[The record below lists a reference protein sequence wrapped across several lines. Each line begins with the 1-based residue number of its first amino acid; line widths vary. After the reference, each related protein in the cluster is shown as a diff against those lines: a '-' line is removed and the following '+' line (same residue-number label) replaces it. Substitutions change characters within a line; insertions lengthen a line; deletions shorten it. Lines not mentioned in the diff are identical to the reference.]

1 MYRETDKGLR
11 YYVKQGEERVVSER
25 ATRTARAMA
34 MGVTLD
40 PSYAFPLPI
49 LGINYLNF
57 EFRGR
62 QDTQLAVLFA
72 GVLAAGNIQRPKLGG
87 TPFDASIDFFAIAV
101 PSSDRLYEASGEREE
116 ERLLT
121 WPLTTGLNLG
131 WQYTPFQ
138 KLSTQYQFRFD
149 AFARDRTTSEAFE
162 VPASTITNGFGAGW
176 EYRRGG
182 YSVVLNGTWFARAG
196 WRPWGFEPDPASGSR
211 YLKYSASISRD
222 FYFNVFHKVH
232 LNGAWF
238 GGRDLDRFAKYQ
250 FGMFDDTRIHGVPA
264 SGARF
269 EELGMMRGSYS
280 FNIFELYRFDLFL
293 EQAWGRDR
301 VLDAGVAADHRH
313 RRRGEPA
320 GAMGYDSPRGRRQ
333 ELPSRAVSGDRLGHA
348 ADPPAQTAPLTD
360 ACAH

>member
-11 YYVKQGEERVVSER
+11 YYVKQGNERVVSER

-87 TPFDASIDFFAIAV
+87 TPFDASVDFFAIAV

-131 WQYTPFQ
+131 WQFTPFQ
-138 KLSTQYQFRFD
+138 KVSTQYQFRFD
-149 AFARDRTTSEAFE
+149 AFARDRTT
-162 VPASTITNGFGAGW
+162 VRGVRGAREHRHQRVW
-176 EYRRGG
+176 RR
-182 YSVVLNGTWFARAG
+182 L
-196 WRPWGFEPDPASGSR
+196 
-211 YLKYSASISRD
+211 
-222 FYFNVFHKVH
+222 
-232 LNGAWF
+232 
-238 GGRDLDRFAKYQ
+238 
-250 FGMFDDTRIHGVPA
+250 GVPA
-264 SGARF
+264 
-269 EELGMMRGSYS
+269 
-280 FNIFELYRFDLFL
+280 
-293 EQAWGRDR
+293 GR
-301 VLDAGVAADHRH
+301 LQ
-313 RRRGEPA
+313 RRR
-320 GAMGYDSPRGRRQ
+320 
-333 ELPSRAVSGDRLGHA
+333 
-348 ADPPAQTAPLTD
+348 
-360 ACAH
+360 

>member
-1 MYRETDKGLR
+1 
-11 YYVKQGEERVVSER
+11 VKQGTERVVSER

-49 LGINYLNF
+49 FGINYLNF

-72 GVLAAGNIQRPKLGG
+72 GVLAAGNIQRPTLGG
-87 TPFDASIDFFAIAV
+87 TPFDASVDFFAIAV

-116 ERLLT
+116 TRLLT
-121 WPLTTGLNLG
+121 WPLTTGLNIG
-131 WQYTPFQ
+131 WQFTPFQ
-138 KLSTQYQFRFD
+138 KVSTQYQLRFD
-149 AFARDRTTSEAFE
+149 AFTRDRTTSEAFR
-162 VPASTITNGFGAGW
+162 VPSSTFTNGFGGGW

-182 YSVVLNGTWFARAG
+182 YSLVVNGTWFARAV
-196 WRPWGFEPDPASGSR
+196 WHQWGFEPDPGSHSR
-211 YLKYSASISRD
+211 YVKYSASVSRD

-280 FNIFELYRFDLFL
+280 FNIFEQYRLDLFL

-301 VLDAGVAADHRH
+301 VLDAAWQPITGVGTAVNLRAPWGTMLRVDAGKSLSPERY
-313 RRRGEPA
+313 RRIGSA
-320 GAMGYDSPRGRRQ
+320 T
-333 ELPSRAVSGDRLGHA
+333 LHVLLLK
-348 ADPPAQTAPLTD
+348 PLR
-360 ACAH
+360 